1 MCVNFLSNFNYFIT
15 MNNKTGLAVVALL
28 GGALIGGTLGL
39 LFAPDTGE
47 RQRRKIKVALERH
60 GVKLAKEEF
69 NKLVDELKNI
79 CKKDEVDD
87 DPAADYDVE

>member
-1 MCVNFLSNFNYFIT
+1 
-15 MNNKTGLAVVALL
+15 MNNKTGLAVAALL
-28 GGALIGGTLGL
+28 GGALIGGALGL

-47 RQRRKIKVALERH
+47 RQRRKIKVALERR
-60 GVKLAKEEF
+60 GIKLAKEEF

-79 CKKDEVDD
+79 GKKSDIDD

>member
-1 MCVNFLSNFNYFIT
+1 
-15 MNNKTGLAVVALL
+15 MNNKTGLSVAALL
-28 GGALIGGTLGL
+28 GGALIGGALGL

-69 NKLVDELKNI
+69 NKLVDEIKSI
-79 CKKDEVDD
+79 GRKADIDD

>member
-1 MCVNFLSNFNYFIT
+1 
-15 MNNKTGLAVVALL
+15 MNNKTGLAVAALL
-28 GGALIGGTLGL
+28 GGALIGGALGL

-79 CKKDEVDD
+79 GKKSDIDD

>member
-1 MCVNFLSNFNYFIT
+1 MSNFNYFIT

-79 CKKDEVDD
+79 GKKDEVDD

>member
-1 MCVNFLSNFNYFIT
+1 MSNFNYFIT

-60 GVKLAKEEF
+60 GVKRAKEEF

-79 CKKDEVDD
+79 GKKDEVDD

>member
-1 MCVNFLSNFNYFIT
+1 
-15 MNNKTGLAVVALL
+15 MNNRTGLAVFALL

-60 GVKLAKEEF
+60 GVNLAKEEF
-69 NKLVDELKNI
+69 NKLVEELKNI
-79 CKKDEVDD
+79 GRKDNVIDED
-87 DPAADYDVE
+87 DPVNDYDVE

>member
-1 MCVNFLSNFNYFIT
+1 
-15 MNNKTGLAVVALL
+15 MNNKTGLALAALL

-39 LFAPDTGE
+39 LFAPDTVE

-60 GVKLAKEEF
+60 GI
-69 NKLVDELKNI
+69 ELKNI
-79 CKKDEVDD
+79 GKKDDIDD

>member
-1 MCVNFLSNFNYFIT
+1 MSNFNYFIT

-60 GVKLAKEEF
+60 GVQLAKEEF

-79 CKKDEVDD
+79 GKKDEVDD

>member
-1 MCVNFLSNFNYFIT
+1 
-15 MNNKTGLAVVALL
+15 MNNKTGLAVAALL
-28 GGALIGGTLGL
+28 GGAIIGGALGL
-39 LFAPDTGE
+39 LFAPEPGE

-79 CKKDEVDD
+79 GKKSDIDD